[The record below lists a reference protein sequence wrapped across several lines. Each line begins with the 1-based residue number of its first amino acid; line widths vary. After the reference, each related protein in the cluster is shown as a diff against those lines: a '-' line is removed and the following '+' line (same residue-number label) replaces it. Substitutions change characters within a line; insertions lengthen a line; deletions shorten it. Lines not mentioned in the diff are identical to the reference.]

1 MFFLPISIMLWTS
14 LGIEIELLPFWLF
27 PTKIPLAVI
36 YKKNEEKRW
45 KLMDCSNQSPI
56 AQTRSQ
62 SGWCR
67 RDNWGLVKVTYG
79 DWILLVWLG
88 SFVPSVYTTGGGMP
102 PKYERTHKQKTF
114 NLIPYVKAYD
124 ILRKSFHI
132 WIYWIV
138 HNKTQVF
145 SARINLFG
153 SGFWLWRAEYN
164 QIVRNFVIDYIWSNK
179 QLAWIF
185 ILRYM
190 TPLWMGASLTRMC
203 ILNCINWLMNN
214 HINWIGH
221 LDEEFTLFYIER
233 LWKLRR

>member
-1 MFFLPISIMLWTS
+1 METEFYWYDWDHLFLLYTQRVEGCLPGMRGPIN
-14 LGIEIELLPFWLF
+14 
-27 PTKIPLAVI
+27 K
-36 YKKNEEKRW
+36 
-45 KLMDCSNQSPI
+45 
-56 AQTRSQ
+56 
-62 SGWCR
+62 
-67 RDNWGLVKVTYG
+67 
-79 DWILLVWLG
+79 
-88 SFVPSVYTTGGGMP
+88 
-102 PKYERTHKQKTF
+102 KTF

-132 WIYWIV
+132 WIYWMV
-138 HNKTQVF
+138 HNKAQVF

-164 QIVRNFVIDYIWSNK
+164 QIVRNLVIDYIWSNK

-233 LWKLRR
+233 FWKLQR